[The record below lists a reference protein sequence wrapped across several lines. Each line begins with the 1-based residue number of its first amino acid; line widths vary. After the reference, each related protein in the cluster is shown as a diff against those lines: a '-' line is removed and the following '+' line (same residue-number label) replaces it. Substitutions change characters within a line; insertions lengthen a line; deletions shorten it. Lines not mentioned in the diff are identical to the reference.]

1 MDHLRFAV
9 AIMLPDATASD
20 VARSA
25 IFHNV
30 HIIDKEP
37 FDPLSDYGTYPY
49 REPLANGA
57 KVFALFIT
65 AADSYLIDEGVSLE
79 EVLMSLRNT

>member
-9 AIMLPDATASD
+9 AIMLPGATASD

-37 FDPLSDYGTYPY
+37 FDTLADYGSYPY
-49 REPLANGA
+49 TEPLANGA
-57 KVFALFIT
+57 QVFALFIT
-65 AADSYLIDEGVSLE
+65 PTDSYLIDDGASLE
-79 EVLMSLRNT
+79 NVLMTLRDI

>member
-25 IFHNV
+25 IFHDV
-30 HIIDKEP
+30 DIIDKEP
-37 FDPLSDYGTYPY
+37 FDPLADYSTYPY
-49 REPLANGA
+49 MEPLANGA
-57 KVFALFIT
+57 QVFALFIT
-65 AADSYLIDEGVSLE
+65 PTDSYLIDDGASLKD
-79 EVLMSLRNT
+79 VLISLRDI